1 MTRHVQ
7 HPRENLYAASVCG
20 DPPFLTGGTWS
31 RENADCRRCIH
42 LYDAMFPTSPDSE
55 TGDDQ

>member
-7 HPRENLYAASVCG
+7 HPREQLYQASVCG

-31 RENADCRRCIH
+31 RENADCRRCIG
-42 LYDAMFPTSPDSE
+42 LYDQMFPTPDRSE
-55 TGDDQ
+55 TGEQ